1 MEQTFPARAEALRD
15 IRTFIRER
23 AAQDAVPRALTD
35 DIVLAVSEASA
46 NAVVHVSSGRI
57 RVRWHK
63 EGGMVLVEVSDDG
76 VFRTTVQT
84 AQLDRIGGRGILLM
98 EALMDDVTIQRG
110 THRRP
115 GTVVCMTKRTG

>member
-1 MEQTFPARAEALRD
+1 
-15 IRTFIRER
+15 
-23 AAQDAVPRALTD
+23 
-35 DIVLAVSEASA
+35 
-46 NAVVHVSSGRI
+46 VHVSSGRI

>member
-1 MEQTFPARAEALRD
+1 
-15 IRTFIRER
+15 
-23 AAQDAVPRALTD
+23 
-35 DIVLAVSEASA
+35 
-46 NAVVHVSSGRI
+46 
-57 RVRWHK
+57 
-63 EGGMVLVEVSDDG
+63 MVLVEVSDDG